1 MRQPQASSGNAN
13 GEVMKRQHGLLIV
26 ISFFWCGLGHADGK
40 SALPEVSAP
49 GAAAVS
55 VPLAA
60 RRAELVRLVRQDCGS
75 CHGLRL
81 SGGLGPALLPDAL
94 GDKPADS
101 LVATILR
108 GRPGTP
114 MPPWHGMINEEEA
127 QWIVRA
133 LQQGFPEEAPR

>member
-1 MRQPQASSGNAN
+1 MNWQP
-13 GEVMKRQHGLLIV
+13 GLLIA
-26 ISFFWCGLGHADGK
+26 ISFFSSGLGHADGT
-40 SALPEVSAP
+40 S
-49 GAAAVS
+49 AAAAGDDAA
-55 VPLAA
+55 PAAA

-81 SGGLGPALLPDAL
+81 SGGLGPALLPDSL
-94 GDKPADS
+94 GGKPADS